1 MSKGGDFYR
10 KETETEKET
19 NGFHLSFFLVDR
31 RTRKVSGKIN
41 RGGRKF
47 SGEKDTRR
55 WKSTR
60 EVMYDTSCVLEV
72 KEETK

>member
-19 NGFHLSFFLVDR
+19 NGFHLSFFLEDR
-31 RTRKVSGKIN
+31 RTRKVSGKNQQRREKIF
-41 RGGRKF
+41 RGKRH
-47 SGEKDTRR
+47 EKMEKHQRG
-55 WKSTR
+55 
-60 EVMYDTSCVLEV
+60 YDTSCVLEV